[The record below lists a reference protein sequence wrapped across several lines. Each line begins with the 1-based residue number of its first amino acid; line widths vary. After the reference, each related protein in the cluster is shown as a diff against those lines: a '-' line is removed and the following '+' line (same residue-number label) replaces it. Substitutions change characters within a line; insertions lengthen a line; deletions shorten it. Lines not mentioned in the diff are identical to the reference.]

1 MLCQNCGKNE
11 ANVRYTQIV
20 NGVKK
25 EMILCEDCARKLGIG
40 NFKMRMPL
48 HFSNLLGN
56 LFEDYDEGLLPSFI
70 KENSRECDSCG
81 TLYDDFINTG
91 LLGCAD
97 CYDMFEDRLDPML
110 KNIQGNTK
118 HIGRKPL
125 NINEKMK
132 NIGDNFS
139 RNKAEEK
146 NSAKESVGSQNNSE
160 NNKEND
166 KQEKIQELN
175 KELSK
180 AIEEERYEDAA
191 KIRDEIKQ
199 IKDEK

>member
-40 NFKMRMPL
+40 NFKMRIPL

-180 AIEEERYEDAA
+180 AVEEERYEDAA

>member
-139 RNKAEEK
+139 RNKADEK
-146 NSAKESVGSQNNSE
+146 SSAKESVGSQNNSE

-180 AIEEERYEDAA
+180 AVEEERYEDAA

>member
-139 RNKAEEK
+139 RNKADEK
-146 NSAKESVGSQNNSE
+146 SFAKESVGSQNNSE
-160 NNKEND
+160 NNNEND

>member
-118 HIGRKPL
+118 NIGRKPL

>member
-166 KQEKIQELN
+166 KQEKIQEIN

>member
-91 LLGCAD
+91 LLVCAD

>member
-139 RNKAEEK
+139 RNKADEK
-146 NSAKESVGSQNNSE
+146 SSAKESVGSQNNSE

>member
-1 MLCQNCGKNE
+1 
-11 ANVRYTQIV
+11 
-20 NGVKK
+20 
-25 EMILCEDCARKLGIG
+25 
-40 NFKMRMPL
+40 MRMPL

-139 RNKAEEK
+139 RNKADEK
-146 NSAKESVGSQNNSE
+146 SSAKESVGSQNNSE

-180 AIEEERYEDAA
+180 AIEEERYQDAA

>member
-180 AIEEERYEDAA
+180 AIEEERY
-191 KIRDEIKQ
+191 
-199 IKDEK
+199 

>member
-139 RNKAEEK
+139 RNKADEK
-146 NSAKESVGSQNNSE
+146 SSAKESVGSQNNSE

-199 IKDEK
+199 IKNEK

>member
-110 KNIQGNTK
+110 KNIHGNTK

>member
-139 RNKAEEK
+139 RNKADEK
-146 NSAKESVGSQNNSE
+146 SPAKESVGSQNNSE

>member
-139 RNKAEEK
+139 RNEADEK
-146 NSAKESVGSQNNSE
+146 NYAKESVGSQNNSE

>member
-199 IKDEK
+199 IKNEK